1 MYVEYFQSPTGVLR
15 IEADDTSVLSVSFED
30 SPSDTV
36 RLNNILIETV
46 SQLAEYFQGSRK
58 EFTVPV
64 NPAGTEF
71 QQRVWKQLQ
80 TVPFGKTRT
89 YQSQAKEMGDVKAIR
104 AVAAANG
111 QNPIAIIIPCH
122 RIIGSDGSLTG
133 YAGGVQKK
141 EWLLQHEGAIAPQ
154 LSIF

>member
-1 MYVEYFQSPTGVLR
+1 MYVEYFQSPAGVLR